1 MEFVQPFSNH
11 DARNYVD
18 VLTFPTQQ
26 CDVLGQHAPDP
37 FHDVLPRRALVHAC
51 VGRHNDILPGES
63 GSAFGNANQCPTA
76 PLRQTHGMDGV
87 TPQLGLVPLPTTAR
101 LHIDTGSLVMQPL
114 DYLALVNR
122 SAGEAGLIAGVSIA
136 FTAPNENTLEGCTHL
151 YSTAATPYPGM

>member
-1 MEFVQPFSNH
+1 MPATTWTSALFQRNSATSWVNTLPIPFTTSYRVALSYTPASGATTIYFQASRTA
-11 DARNYVD
+11 ARQRPSGHRSW
-18 VLTFPTQQ
+18 FP
-26 CDVLGQHAPDP
+26 P
-37 FHDVLPRRALVHAC
+37 LPL
-51 VGRHNDILPGES
+51 
-63 GSAFGNANQCPTA
+63 

-87 TPQLGLVPLPTTAR
+87 TPQLGLVPLPATAR